1 MLDQRFSVLVAAIAV
16 RDDRVLLLQRSERE
30 KFLPGAWG
38 VPCGKIE
45 FGEELED
52 AVLREMKEE
61 SGLSGTVRALVGSS
75 RFMSKKDGIS
85 LHNIQLNY
93 VVTDLAGSV
102 QLDASSQDHR
112 WLGFSEL
119 RAFGLEPFMIDTIE
133 QGLPYLR
140 SQGAAGGRG

>member
-93 VVTDLAGSV
+93 VVTDLEGSV
-102 QLDASSQDHR
+102 QLDASSQDYR

-140 SQGAAGGRG
+140 SREAAGGHG